1 MMIETIKE
9 FKSLYMRNISAIT
22 NCNFLLTLIT
32 GGGGLHTKRP
42 NEHFKGSKLY
52 LKDWIYA
59 STPAEVKGGL

>member
-1 MMIETIKE
+1 MIETIKE

-32 GGGGLHTKRP
+32 WGLYTKRP

-52 LKDWIYA
+52 LKDWSYA